1 MYRKSQFLALLQ
13 TALAQPVESREA
25 FVYAFSG
32 DMGLA
37 REVITSLEEIDNFD
51 GYLEQPAWVV
61 LAEAGL
67 L

>member
-1 MYRKSQFLALLQ
+1 MHRQSQFLALLKS
-13 TALAQPVESREA
+13 ALAQPVDDREA
-25 FVYAFSG
+25 FIYAFSG

-37 REVITSLEEIDNFD
+37 REVIQSLEEIDNFD
-51 GYLEQPAWVV
+51 GFLEQPAVAV

>member
-1 MYRKSQFLALLQ
+1 MHRKSQFLALLQ
-13 TALAQPVESREA
+13 GALKQPVEDREA
-25 FVYAFSG
+25 FIYAYSG

-37 REVITSLEEIDNFD
+37 REVILSLEEIDNFE
-51 GYLEQPAWVV
+51 GFLERPAVVV

>member
-1 MYRKSQFLALLQ
+1 MHRKNQFLALLRG
-13 TALAQPVESREA
+13 ALAQPVEDREA
-25 FVYAFSG
+25 FIYAYSG

-37 REVITSLEEIDNFD
+37 RELIMSLEEMDNFKD
-51 GYLEQPAWVV
+51 FLEQPAVAV

>member
-1 MYRKSQFLALLQ
+1 MYRQSQFLALLQ
-13 TALAQPVESREA
+13 TALAQPACDREA

-51 GYLEQPAWVV
+51 GFLERPALVV

>member
-1 MYRKSQFLALLQ
+1 MHRKSQFLALLQ
-13 TALAQPVESREA
+13 GALAQPVEDREA
-25 FVYAFSG
+25 FIYAYSG

-37 REVITSLEEIDNFD
+37 REVIMSLEEMDNFE
-51 GYLEQPAWVV
+51 GFLEQPAMVV

>member
-1 MYRKSQFLALLQ
+1 MHRKSQFLALLQ
-13 TALAQPVESREA
+13 GALKQPVDDREA
-25 FVYAFSG
+25 FIYAYSG

-37 REVITSLEEIDNFD
+37 RELIMSLEEMDNFKD
-51 GYLEQPAWVV
+51 FLEQPAVAV

>member
-13 TALAQPVESREA
+13 GALAQPVEDREA
-25 FVYAFSG
+25 FIYAFSG

-37 REVITSLEEIDNFD
+37 REVIMSLEEIDNFEGFLD
-51 GYLEQPAWVV
+51 QPVVAV

>member
-1 MYRKSQFLALLQ
+1 MHRKNQFLALLQ
-13 TALAQPVESREA
+13 GALAQPAEDRED
-25 FVYAFSG
+25 FIYAYSG

-37 REVITSLEEIDNFD
+37 REVIMSLEEMDNFE
-51 GYLEQPAWVV
+51 GFLEQPAMVV